1 VRCTHQWQPPA
12 SPDALP
18 VCSLCHQSPTASPS
32 QVETWR
38 DCQRKHA
45 YSRIRPRTFNAAAA
59 FGDRAHGIVER
70 WLRDGVP
77 PDANTPEGRCIL
89 TGISL
94 LPPPRTPGLLVEPPV
109 RPVLFGVQWDMRLD
123 YLWAPGPSVL
133 LIGDHKTT
141 GNIKDNAK
149 TTEELETTDPQGLA
163 YGHWGTTTFDVA
175 EAAGQWTYY
184 QRDARVPAKPVPF
197 RIRRAD
203 VAERFRAMHE
213 AEVLPMVRSRWL
225 PPEELPRNLAA
236 CTKYGGCS
244 YQAECLAGVS
254 GMELAAASLKKL
266 APSADPLAALIA
278 ANPPETTMTP
288 MSPELLAVLQAN
300 GGKLPPATPS
310 VVPTPGPNAPAAPAP
325 SDLSAFLAALPAD
338 ARAQVEAAMAKAAA
352 GNVPLPAEGP
362 AVGVLPIPIAP
373 PPVVDV
379 PQLPQDTATPPKSEM
394 VVEPKKRG
402 RPKKADAVATPAL
415 PDPADPCTTVTEEYR
430 DEYAESLR
438 MSVRRDVVIAWLGA
452 QGRDEADLDLALA
465 KVAGG

>member
-1 VRCTHQWQPPA
+1 M
-12 SPDALP
+12 
-18 VCSLCHQSPTASPS
+18 
-32 QVETWR
+32 
-38 DCQRKHA
+38 
-45 YSRIRPRTFNAAAA
+45 FNAAAA

-109 RPVLFGVQWDMRLD
+109 RPVLFGIQWDMRLD
-123 YLWAPGPSVL
+123 YIWAPGPSVL

-141 GNIKDNAK
+141 GNIRDNAK

-362 AVGVLPIPIAP
+362 AVGVLPIPITA
-373 PPVVDV
+373 PPVVEV
-379 PQLPQDTATPPKSEM
+379 PALPQDTATPPA
-394 VVEPKKRG
+394 VPPIEPAKRGRG
-402 RPKKADAVATPAL
+402 RPKKTTTTTDAAPETADG
-415 PDPADPCTTVTEEYR
+415 ADYSEVPRHERFTLVHTWLSHSGCTK
-430 DEYAESLR
+430 DDLEYA
-438 MSVRRDVVIAWLGA
+438 LGM
-452 QGRDEADLDLALA
+452 LA
-465 KVAGG
+465 